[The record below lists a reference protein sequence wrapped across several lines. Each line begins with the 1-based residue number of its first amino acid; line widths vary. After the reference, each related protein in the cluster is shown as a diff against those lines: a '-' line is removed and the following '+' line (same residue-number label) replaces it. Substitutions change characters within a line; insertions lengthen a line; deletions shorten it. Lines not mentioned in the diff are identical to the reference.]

1 MKTNLLF
8 ALLTIVITLYSCEKK
23 CSCESVVYEST
34 FETSYEWVESSR
46 ESTNECSEDSVSST
60 FLDSNGNISY
70 VRTVLECN

>member
-8 ALLTIVITLYSCEKK
+8 TILTIVITLYSCEKK

-34 FETSYEWVESSR
+34 FETNYEWVESSR
-46 ESTNECSEDSVSST
+46 KPTNECSEDSVSST

>member
-1 MKTNLLF
+1 MKTKLLF
-8 ALLTIVITLYSCEKK
+8 TLLTIVITLYSCEKK

-46 ESTNECSEDSVSST
+46 EPTDECSQDTLSST
-60 FLDSNGNISY
+60 FLDDNENISY